1 MQIRDFATKAILV
14 GTVVVTNLL
23 ASSLGVFWLYES
35 KLQNEKRAEAL
46 TQNLAYSVD
55 QSITFTIDKIDLILQ
70 TTTEELE
77 RRSAAGHLDTAG
89 LSRFI
94 DSHAAHMPELA
105 AIGISDEQGKI
116 LLSTG
121 SNHLGVADIH
131 DQAFFTELRD
141 HPERGLFV
149 SKPIENVV
157 ANKKVLV
164 FARRYEHANGSMAGL
179 VTASLPLDFF
189 IQMLAHFNTTHK
201 EAVALR
207 ALDNSIIVRYPVVAP
222 GEAFAVGSTASPDE
236 LRQAIQAGQESATF
250 QSDKT
255 GDGVARTFTVR
266 RLEVAPIY
274 VEAAVP
280 KEEYLEEWR
289 AEVRKTVSFLLA
301 LLLVTSV
308 SAGFI
313 FRLFKIAGRQSRRNK
328 MFLERASDGVHVL
341 DSQGLLVEASDTFCA
356 MLGYGR
362 GELIGKHISTWEAHW
377 SKAELV
383 EKILPEQLA
392 ATAPNTFETLH
403 RRKDGSVLSV
413 EVHVAV
419 VRTRHEHYL
428 YASSR
433 DITERN
439 RLRAEID
446 AALQRFE
453 AIFQNNPVPLCM
465 MDFGSGIYLDVNPA
479 WEEVSGYSRDLVVGR
494 TSLDFGMWVDP
505 TDRYRL
511 FETVKDGGGGVP
523 VPFETQFRRGDDRII
538 TCQVHGR
545 IIPLA
550 SRRLFI
556 WAVEDVTE
564 RKKTEVGLRLAA
576 SVFDFSHDGIMVT
589 DKDNKILEINP
600 AFSRIT
606 GYDRD
611 EVVGQDPIFLGSGR
625 QDENYYNQIWDSL
638 HTTGGW
644 RGEIWNKRKSGDIY
658 PTLMSIAAIRDDSG
672 EIQRYI
678 GVFSDISQLKEH
690 EAELHKVAHFDPLTG
705 LPNRRLLADRMHQA
719 IARAKRNDSVLAIC
733 FVDLDGFK
741 EVNDQLGHEVGDRLL
756 IAVSMHIQGVL
767 RADDTLARLGG
778 DEFVILL
785 NDTGSDKKCFQV
797 LDRVLASIVLA
808 AKETN
813 TSITLSGSIGVTLYP
828 KDDVDADTLLRHAD
842 QAMYRAKESGKNRY
856 HKFDPEHD
864 RQVRASHEALQR
876 LSIALEREEFVLHY
890 QPKVNMVTGEV
901 VGAEALIRWLDPV
914 RGIVAPGSFLP
925 TIEGTDLE
933 IALGDYVFEAALN
946 QLDRWKARGLN
957 LPISVNV
964 SPNHLQIPQFPERL
978 KAILARHPLVQPSDL
993 QLEIVESTA
1002 ISDVKR
1008 ATATLE
1014 ACRAMGVRF
1023 ALDDFG
1029 TGYSSLTYF
1038 RKLPIDELKIDQSFV
1053 RDMLNHPDDLGLV
1066 ASVVHLAQAFNRP
1079 VIAEGV
1085 ETEQHGALLVKLGC
1099 HLGQGYGISRPMPAD
1114 LLDDWI
1120 AHWQGPAGWRFPA
1133 QSS

>member
-1 MQIRDFATKAILV
+1 
-14 GTVVVTNLL
+14 
-23 ASSLGVFWLYES
+23 
-35 KLQNEKRAEAL
+35 
-46 TQNLAYSVD
+46 
-55 QSITFTIDKIDLILQ
+55 
-70 TTTEELE
+70 
-77 RRSAAGHLDTAG
+77 
-89 LSRFI
+89 
-94 DSHAAHMPELA
+94 
-105 AIGISDEQGKI
+105 
-116 LLSTG
+116 
-121 SNHLGVADIH
+121 
-131 DQAFFTELRD
+131 
-141 HPERGLFV
+141 
-149 SKPIENVV
+149 
-157 ANKKVLV
+157 
-164 FARRYEHANGSMAGL
+164 
-179 VTASLPLDFF
+179 
-189 IQMLAHFNTTHK
+189 
-201 EAVALR
+201 
-207 ALDNSIIVRYPVVAP
+207 
-222 GEAFAVGSTASPDE
+222 
-236 LRQAIQAGQESATF
+236 
-250 QSDKT
+250 
-255 GDGVARTFTVR
+255 
-266 RLEVAPIY
+266 
-274 VEAAVP
+274 
-280 KEEYLEEWR
+280 
-289 AEVRKTVSFLLA
+289 
-301 LLLVTSV
+301 
-308 SAGFI
+308 
-313 FRLFKIAGRQSRRNK
+313 
-328 MFLERASDGVHVL
+328 
-341 DSQGLLVEASDTFCA
+341 
-356 MLGYGR
+356 MLGYDR
-362 GELIGKHISTWEAHW
+362 AELIGKPIHTWEARW
-377 SKAELV
+377 SRVELTERV
-383 EKILPEQLA
+383 LPEQLA
-392 ATAPNTFETLH
+392 LTAPATFETLH

-419 VRTRHEHYL
+419 VRTRREHFI

-479 WEEVSGYSRDLVVGR
+479 WEEVAGYSRDLVVGR

-511 FETVKDGGGGVP
+511 FETVKDNVSAP
-523 VPFETQFRRGDDRII
+523 VPFETQFRRGDGVII
-538 TCQVHGR
+538 TCSVHGR

-589 DKDNKILEINP
+589 DKHNMILEINP
-600 AFSRIT
+600 AFTRIT
-606 GYDRD
+606 GFERD
-611 EVVGQDPIFLGSGR
+611 EVVGRDPIFLGSGK
-625 QDENYYNQIWDSL
+625 QDENFFNTIWDSL
-638 HTTGGW
+638 NTTGGW

-658 PTLMSIAAIRDDSG
+658 PALMSIAAIRDDAG

-690 EAELHKVAHFDPLTG
+690 EAELHKVAHFDALTG

-719 IARAKRNDSVLAIC
+719 IARSKRNDSALAVC

-756 IAVSMHIQGVL
+756 IAVSARIQGVL

-797 LDRVLASIVLA
+797 LDRVLASISEA
-808 AKETN
+808 AQDTHEN
-813 TSITLSGSIGVTLYP
+813 IVLSGSIGVTLFP

-876 LSIALEREEFVLHY
+876 LALALEREEFVLHY
-890 QPKVNMVTGEV
+890 QPKVNMVTGDV
-901 VGAEALIRWLDPV
+901 IGTEALIRWLDPV

-925 TIEGTDLE
+925 TIEGTELE
-933 IALGDYVFEAALN
+933 IALGDYVFEAALT
-946 QLDRWKARGLN
+946 QLGRWKARGIM
-957 LPISVNV
+957 LPVSVNV
-964 SPNHLQIPQFPERL
+964 SPNHLQVPQFAERL
-978 KAILARHPLVQPSDL
+978 KAILARHPLVKPGDL
-993 QLEIVESTA
+993 QLEIIESTA
-1002 ISDVKR
+1002 IGDVKR
-1008 ATATLE
+1008 AIATLD
-1014 ACRAMGVRF
+1014 ACRKMGVRF

-1038 RKLPIDELKIDQSFV
+1038 RKLPIDELKVDQSFV

-1085 ETEQHGALLVKLGC
+1085 ETEQHGELLVKLGC
-1099 HLGQGYGISRPMPAD
+1099 HLGQGYGIARPMPAD

-1120 AHWQGPAGWRFPA
+1120 AHWQGDAGWRFPA
-1133 QSS
+1133 A

>member
-1 MQIRDFATKAILV
+1 MRDFATRAILV
-14 GTVVVTNLL
+14 GTVLVTNLL
-23 ASSLGVFWLYES
+23 SSSLGGYWLYES
-35 KLQNEKRAEAL
+35 RAQYERRAEAL

-77 RRSAAGHLDTAG
+77 RRSAGGKLDTTG

-105 AIGISDEQGKI
+105 AIGITDEQGHVA
-116 LLSTG
+116 LSTG
-121 SNHLGVADIH
+121 GTRLTVQDIH

-141 HPERGLFV
+141 HPEKGLFI
-149 SKPIENVV
+149 SKPTDGLVG
-157 ANKKVLV
+157 AKKVLV
-164 FARRYEHANGSMAGL
+164 FARRYEHPNGSLAGI
-179 VTASLPLDFF
+179 VTAALPLDFF
-189 IQMLAHFNTTHK
+189 VQLLAHFNPGRQD
-201 EAVALR
+201 AIALR
-207 ALDNSIIVRYPVVAP
+207 SLDNAIIVRYPVVGTGAP
-222 GEAFAVGSTASPDE
+222 GAIGSTASSDE
-236 LRQAIQAGQESATF
+236 LRQAVLTGQQEGTF
-250 QSDKT
+250 HSEHT
-255 GDGVARTFTVR
+255 ADGVSRTFTVR
-266 RLEVAPIY
+266 RLDSAPMYVVAGAPQQ
-274 VEAAVP
+274 
-280 KEEYLEEWR
+280 EYLEEWR
-289 AEVRKTVSFLLA
+289 AEVRKTIIFLLA
-301 LLLVTSV
+301 LLLVTSI

-313 FRLFKIAGRQSRRNK
+313 YRLFDIAGRQSRRNR

-341 DSQGLLVEASDTFCA
+341 DSQGILVEASDSFCA
-356 MLGYGR
+356 MVGYSR
-362 GELIGKHISTWEAHW
+362 AEIIGKHVSTWEARW
-377 SKAELV
+377 SRAELT
-383 EKILPEQLA
+383 EKIIPEQF
-392 ATAPNTFETLH
+392 ATSAPNTFETLH

-413 EVHVAV
+413 EVHLAV
-419 VRTRHEHYL
+419 VQTRREHFL

-494 TSLDFGMWVDP
+494 TSLDFGMWVDAG
-505 TDRYRL
+505 DRYRL
-511 FETVKDGGGGVP
+511 FETLKDTSNTP
-523 VPFETQFRRGDDRII
+523 APYEAQFRRGDGRII
-538 TCQVHGR
+538 TCSMHGR

-564 RKKTEVGLRLAA
+564 RKRTEVGLRLAA

-600 AFSRIT
+600 AFTRIT
-606 GYDRD
+606 GFERD
-611 EVVGQDPIFLGSGR
+611 EVVGLDPIFLGSGK
-625 QDENYYNQIWDSL
+625 QDENFFNQIWADLNES
-638 HTTGGW
+638 GGW

-658 PTLMSIAAIRDDSG
+658 PALMSIAAIKDDFG

-719 IARAKRNDSVLAIC
+719 IARSRRNDSTLAVC

-756 IAVSMHIQGVL
+756 IAVAQQIQVVL

-785 NDTGSDKKCFQV
+785 NDSGTDKKCFQV
-797 LDRVLASIVLA
+797 LDRVL
-808 AKETN
+808 
-813 TSITLSGSIGVTLYP
+813 TSITQAAQETHNGIVLSGSIGVTLFP

-876 LSIALEREEFVLHY
+876 LAVALEREEFVLHY
-890 QPKVNMVTGEV
+890 QPKVNMVTGAV
-901 VGAEALIRWLDPV
+901 IGTEALIRWLDPV
-914 RGIVAPGSFLP
+914 RGIVSPGSFLP
-925 TIEGTDLE
+925 AIEGTELE
-933 IALGDYVFEAALN
+933 ITLGDYVFEAALT
-946 QLDRWKARGLN
+946 QLGRWKARGLM
-957 LPISVNV
+957 LPVSVNV
-964 SPNHLQIPQFPERL
+964 SPNHLQIPQFAERL
-978 KAILARHPLVQPSDL
+978 KAILARHPLVQPGDL
-993 QLEIVESTA
+993 QLEIIESTA
-1002 ISDVKR
+1002 IGDIKR

-1014 ACRAMGVRF
+1014 ACRAMGVKF

-1038 RKLPIDELKIDQSFV
+1038 RKLPIDELKVDQSFV

-1085 ETEQHGALLVKLGC
+1085 ETEQHGELLVKLGC
-1099 HLGQGYGISRPMPAD
+1099 HLGQGYGIARPMPAD

-1120 AHWQGPAGWRFPA
+1120 AHWQGSAGWRFPA
-1133 QSS
+1133 AG

>member
-1 MQIRDFATKAILV
+1 MLIRDFATKAILV

-23 ASSLGVFWLYES
+23 ASSLGVYWLYES
-35 KLQNEKRAEAL
+35 RLQNEKRAEAL

-70 TTTEELE
+70 TTAEELE
-77 RRSAAGHLDTAG
+77 RRSGAGQLDTAG

-105 AIGISDEQGKI
+105 AIGISDERGKI

-121 SNHLGVADIH
+121 SNRLGLADIH
-131 DQAFFTELRD
+131 DQSFFTEPHD

-149 SKPIENVV
+149 SRPVENMVP
-157 ANKKVLV
+157 NKAVLV
-164 FARRYEHANGSMAGL
+164 FARRYEHPNGSMAGV

-189 IQMLAHFNTTHK
+189 IQVLAHYNVGSK
-201 EAVALR
+201 ETVALR
-207 ALDNSIIVRYPVVAP
+207 ATDNSIIVRYPVSAP
-222 GEAFAVGSTASPDE
+222 GEPGSTAFSEE
-236 LRQAIQAGQESATF
+236 LRQAIQSGQEAGTYH
-250 QSDKT
+250 SDNT
-255 GDGVARTFTVR
+255 GDGVPRTFTVR
-266 RLEVAPIY
+266 RLEVAPLY
-274 VEAAVP
+274 VVAGVP
-280 KEEYLEEWR
+280 QEEYLEEWR
-289 AEVRKTVSFLLA
+289 ADVRKTVSFLIA

-308 SAGFI
+308 SAAFI

-341 DSQGLLVEASDTFCA
+341 DSQGLLVEASDSFCA
-356 MLGYGR
+356 MLGYNR
-362 GELIGKHISTWEAHW
+362 AELIGKHVSTWEARW
-377 SKAELV
+377 SKADLM
-383 EKILPEQLA
+383 EKILPEHLA
-392 ATAPNTFETLH
+392 ATAPSTFETLH

-465 MDFGSGIYLDVNPA
+465 MDFASGIYLDVNPA
-479 WEEVSGYSRDLVVGR
+479 WEEVAGYSRDVVVGR
-494 TSLDFGMWVDP
+494 SSLDFGMWVDP
-505 TDRYRL
+505 SDRYRL
-511 FETVKDGGGGVP
+511 FETAKDSGGLP
-523 VPFETQFRRGDDRII
+523 TPYETQFRRGDGRII
-538 TCQVHGR
+538 TCSVYGR

-589 DKDNKILEINP
+589 DMDNNILEINP

-606 GYDRD
+606 GYSRD
-611 EVVGQDPIFLGSGR
+611 EVVGKDPIFLGSGR
-625 QDENYYNQIWDSL
+625 QDEAFFNQVWDSL

-644 RGEIWNKRKSGDIY
+644 RGEIWNKRKSGEIY
-658 PTLMSIAAIRDDSG
+658 PALMSIAAIRDDAG

-678 GVFSDISQLKEH
+678 AVFSDISQLKEH

-719 IARAKRNDSVLAIC
+719 IARAKRNDSTLAIC

-756 IAVSMHIQGVL
+756 ISVSTHIQEVL

-785 NDTGSDKKCFQV
+785 NDTGSDRKCFQV
-797 LDRVLASIVLA
+797 LDRVLAAIVQAAKGIHTSIV
-808 AKETN
+808 
-813 TSITLSGSIGVTLYP
+813 LSGSIGVTLYP

-876 LSIALEREEFVLHY
+876 LAIALEREEFVLHY

-901 VGAEALIRWLDPV
+901 IGTEALIRWLDPV
-914 RGIVAPGSFLP
+914 RGILAPGSFLP
-925 TIEGTDLE
+925 ALEGTELE
-933 IALGDYVFEAALN
+933 IALGDYVFEAALT
-946 QLDRWKARGLN
+946 QLGRWKARGLM
-957 LPISVNV
+957 LPVSVNV

-993 QLEIVESTA
+993 QLEIIESTA
-1002 ISDVKR
+1002 IGDVKR

-1014 ACRAMGVRF
+1014 ACREMGVRF

-1038 RKLPIDELKIDQSFV
+1038 RKLPIDVLKVDQSFV

-1085 ETEQHGALLVKLGC
+1085 ETEQHGELLVKLGC

-1133 QSS
+1133 QTN

>member
-1 MQIRDFATKAILV
+1 MRDFATKAILV

-23 ASSLGVFWLYES
+23 ASSLGVYWLYES
-35 KLQNEKRAEAL
+35 RLQYEHRAEAL

-77 RRSAAGHLDTAG
+77 RRSIAGRLDTAG
-89 LSRFI
+89 LSRFV

-105 AIGISDEQGKI
+105 AIGITDDQGRI
-116 LLSTG
+116 VLSTG
-121 SNHLGVADIH
+121 SNHLTVSDIH
-131 DQAFFTELRD
+131 DQPYFAELRD
-141 HPERGLFV
+141 HPEKGLYI
-149 SKPIENVV
+149 SKPTDGLIGS
-157 ANKKVLV
+157 KKVLV
-164 FARRYEHANGSMAGL
+164 FARRYERPNGSLAGV
-179 VTASLPLDFF
+179 VTGTLPLDFF
-189 IQMLAHFNTTHK
+189 VQLLAHFN
-201 EAVALR
+201 AGRQDAIALR
-207 ALDNSIIVRYPVVAP
+207 ALDNSIIVRYPVVGPTDP
-222 GEAFAVGSTASPDE
+222 GSIGSTASSDE
-236 LRQAIQAGQESATF
+236 LRQAILSGQEGATF
-250 QSDKT
+250 HTDKT
-255 GDGVARTFTVR
+255 GDGVARTFSIR
-266 RLEVAPIY
+266 RLDSAPMYVVAGAPQQ
-274 VEAAVP
+274 
-280 KEEYLEEWR
+280 EYLEEWR
-289 AEVRKTVSFLLA
+289 SEVTKTVVFLVA
-301 LLLVTSV
+301 LLLVTSI

-313 FRLFKIAGRQSRRNK
+313 YRLFDIAGRQSRRNR

-341 DSQGLLVEASDTFCA
+341 DSQGMLVEASDSFCA
-356 MLGYGR
+356 MLGYPR
-362 GELIGKHISTWEAHW
+362 AELIGKPVSTWEARW
-377 SKAELV
+377 SRAELG

-392 ATAPNTFETLH
+392 MTAPSTFETLH

-419 VRTRHEHYL
+419 VRTRREHFL

-494 TSLDFGMWVDP
+494 TNLDFGMWVDP
-505 TDRYRL
+505 TDRYRM
-511 FETVKDGGGGVP
+511 FEAVKEGGGQP
-523 VPFETQFRRGDDRII
+523 APYEAPFRRGDG
-538 TCQVHGR
+538 QVIMCSVTGR

-589 DKDNKILEINP
+589 DKDNKILEVNP
-600 AFSRIT
+600 AFTRVT
-606 GYDRD
+606 GFERE
-611 EVVGQDPIFLGSGR
+611 EVVGRDPIFLGSGK
-625 QDENYYNQIWDSL
+625 QDDSFFNEMWDVL

-644 RGEIWNKRKSGDIY
+644 RGEIWNKRKSGDTY
-658 PTLMSIAAIRDDSG
+658 PALMSIAAIRDDSG

-719 IARAKRNDSVLAIC
+719 IARAKRNDSTLAVC

-756 IAVSMHIQGVL
+756 IAVSARIQGVL

-797 LDRVLASIVLA
+797 LDRVLVAISQAASDTHNNIV
-808 AKETN
+808 
-813 TSITLSGSIGVTLYP
+813 LSGSIGVTLFP
-828 KDDVDADTLLRHAD
+828 KDDVDADVLLRHAD

-876 LSIALEREEFVLHY
+876 LALALEREEFVLHY
-890 QPKVNMVTGEV
+890 QPKVNMVTGAV
-901 VGAEALIRWLDPV
+901 IGTEALIRWLDPV
-914 RGIVAPGSFLP
+914 RGIVSPGSFLP
-925 TIEGTDLE
+925 TLEGTELE
-933 IALGDYVFEAALN
+933 ITLGDYVFEAALT
-946 QLDRWKARGLN
+946 QLGRWKARGIM
-957 LPISVNV
+957 LPVSVNV
-964 SPNHLQIPQFPERL
+964 SPNHLQVPQFAERL
-978 KAILARHPLVQPSDL
+978 RAILARHPLVKPGDL
-993 QLEIVESTA
+993 QLEIIESTA
-1002 ISDVKR
+1002 IGDVKR
-1008 ATATLE
+1008 AIATLE

-1038 RKLPIDELKIDQSFV
+1038 RKLPIDELKVDQSFV

-1085 ETEQHGALLVKLGC
+1085 ETEQHGELLVKLGC
-1099 HLGQGYGISRPMPAD
+1099 HLGQGYGIARPMPAD

-1120 AHWQGPAGWRFPA
+1120 THWQGSAGWRFPA
-1133 QSS
+1133 QVN

>member
-1 MQIRDFATKAILV
+1 MLIRDFATKAILV

-23 ASSLGVFWLYES
+23 ASSLGVYWLYES
-35 KLQNEKRAEAL
+35 RLQNEKRAEAL

-55 QSITFTIDKIDLILQ
+55 QSITFTVDKIDLILQ
-70 TTTEELE
+70 TTAEELE
-77 RRSAAGHLDTAG
+77 RRSVGGHLDTAG

-105 AIGISDEQGKI
+105 AIGISDDQGKI

-121 SNHLGVADIH
+121 SNRLGVSDIH
-131 DQAFFTELRD
+131 DQSFFNEPHD
-141 HPERGLFV
+141 HPERGLYV
-149 SKPIENVV
+149 SKPVENVV

-164 FARRYEHANGSMAGL
+164 FSRRYEHPNGSMAGV

-189 IQMLAHFNTTHK
+189 IQVLAHYNVGSK

-207 ALDNSIIVRYPVVAP
+207 ALDNSIIVRYPVASP
-222 GEAFAVGSTASPDE
+222 GDAGAIGSTASSDE
-236 LRQAIQAGQESATF
+236 LKQAILSGQEAATYH
-250 QSDKT
+250 SDKT
-255 GDGVARTFTVR
+255 GDGVPRTFTVR

-274 VEAAVP
+274 VVAGVP
-280 KEEYLEEWR
+280 QEEYLEEWR

-301 LLLVTSV
+301 LLLVTSI

-341 DSQGLLVEASDTFCA
+341 DSQGVLVEASDSFCA
-356 MLGYGR
+356 MLGYAR
-362 GELIGKHISTWEAHW
+362 SELIGKHVSTWEAHW
-377 SKAELV
+377 SKAELT
-383 EKILPEQLA
+383 EKILPEQL
-392 ATAPNTFETLH
+392 TASAPSTFETLH

-479 WEEVSGYSRDLVVGR
+479 WEEVAGYSRDVVVGR

-511 FETVKDGGGGVP
+511 FETVKDSGGLP
-523 VPFETQFRRGDDRII
+523 VPYEAQFRRGDGIVI
-538 TCQVHGR
+538 TCSVHGR

-589 DKDNKILEINP
+589 DKDNNILEINP

-606 GYDRD
+606 GYSRD
-611 EVVGQDPIFLGSGR
+611 EVVGRDPIFLGSGR
-625 QDENYYNQIWDSL
+625 QDETFFNMVWDSL

-644 RGEIWNKRKSGDIY
+644 RGEIWNKRKSGDIS
-658 PTLMSIAAIRDDSG
+658 PALMSIAAIRDDQG

-719 IARAKRNDSVLAIC
+719 IARAKRNDSALAIC

-756 IAVSMHIQGVL
+756 IAVSTHIQGVL

-797 LDRVLASIVLA
+797 LDRVLAAIVQA

-813 TSITLSGSIGVTLYP
+813 SGITLSGSIGVTLYP

-876 LSIALEREEFVLHY
+876 LAIALEREEFVLHY

-901 VGAEALIRWLDPV
+901 IGTEALIRWLDPV

-925 TIEGTDLE
+925 TLEGTELE
-933 IALGDYVFEAALN
+933 ITLGDYVLEAALT
-946 QLDRWKARGLN
+946 QLGRWKARGIM
-957 LPISVNV
+957 LPVSVNV
-964 SPNHLQIPQFPERL
+964 SPNHLQIPQFAERL

-1038 RKLPIDELKIDQSFV
+1038 RKLPIDVLKVDQSFV

-1085 ETEQHGALLVKLGC
+1085 ETEQHGELLVKLGC

-1133 QSS
+1133 VG

>member
-1 MQIRDFATKAILV
+1 MRDFATKAILV

-23 ASSLGVFWLYES
+23 ASSLGGYWLYES
-35 KLQNEKRAEAL
+35 RQQYERRAEAL

-77 RRSAAGHLDTAG
+77 RRSAGGKLDMAG
-89 LSRFI
+89 LSRFV
-94 DSHAAHMPELA
+94 DSHASHMPELA
-105 AIGISDEQGKI
+105 AVGVTDEQGHVI
-116 LLSTG
+116 LSTG
-121 SNHLGVADIH
+121 GTRVTAPDVH

-141 HPERGLFV
+141 HPEKGLFV
-149 SKPIENVV
+149 SKPIDGVV
-157 ANKKVLV
+157 GAKKMLV
-164 FARRYEHANGSMAGL
+164 FARRYEHPNGSLAGV
-179 VTASLPLDFF
+179 VTAALPLDFF
-189 IQMLAHFNTTHK
+189 VQLLAHFN
-201 EAVALR
+201 AGRQDAIALR
-207 ALDNSIIVRYPVVAP
+207 ALDNSIIVRYPVVSP
-222 GEAFAVGSTASPDE
+222 GQPGAIGSTASSDE
-236 LRQAIQAGQESATF
+236 LRQAITSGQEEATF
-250 QSDKT
+250 HSEKT
-255 GDGVARTFTVR
+255 GDGVARTFSLR
-266 RLEVAPIY
+266 RLDSAPMYVVAGSPQ
-274 VEAAVP
+274 
-280 KEEYLEEWR
+280 EEYLEEWR
-289 AEVRKTVSFLLA
+289 SEVRKTVVFLVALLA
-301 LLLVTSV
+301 VTSI

-313 FRLFKIAGRQSRRNK
+313 YRLFDIAGRQSRRNR

-341 DSQGLLVEASDTFCA
+341 DSQGMLVEASDSFCA
-356 MLGYGR
+356 MLGYSR
-362 GELIGKHISTWEAHW
+362 AEIIGKHVSTWEARW
-377 SKAELV
+377 SRAELTDKV
-383 EKILPEQLA
+383 IPEQLA
-392 ATAPNTFETLH
+392 ATTPATVETLH
-403 RRKDGSVLSV
+403 RRKDGTVLSV
-413 EVHVAV
+413 EVHIAV
-419 VRTRHEHYL
+419 VRTRREHYL

-439 RLRAEID
+439 RMRAEID

-479 WEEVSGYSRDLVVGR
+479 WEDVSGYSRDVVVGR

-505 TDRYRL
+505 SDRYRL
-511 FETVKDGGGGVP
+511 FEAVKENGNVP
-523 VPFETQFRRGDDRII
+523 LPYEAQFRRGDGRII
-538 TCQVHGR
+538 TCLVTGR
-545 IIPLA
+545 LIPLA

-576 SVFDFSHDGIMVT
+576 SVFEFSHDGIMVT
-589 DKDNKILEINP
+589 DKDNRILEINP
-600 AFSRIT
+600 AFTRIT
-606 GYDRD
+606 GFDRD
-611 EVVGQDPIFLGSGR
+611 EVMGRDPIFLGSGK
-625 QDENYYNQIWDSL
+625 QDEAFFNEIWDSL
-638 HTTGGW
+638 ATTGGW

-690 EAELHKVAHFDPLTG
+690 EAELHKVAHFDALTG

-719 IARAKRNDSVLAIC
+719 IARAKRNDNNLAVC

-741 EVNDQLGHEVGDRLL
+741 EVNDHLGHEVGDRLL
-756 IAVSMHIQGVL
+756 IAVSARIQGVL

-797 LDRVLASIVLA
+797 LDRVLAAIAQAADDTHSGIV
-808 AKETN
+808 
-813 TSITLSGSIGVTLYP
+813 LSGSIGVTLFP

-876 LSIALEREEFVLHY
+876 LTVALEREEFVLHY

-901 VGAEALIRWLDPV
+901 VGTEALIRWLDPV
-914 RGIVAPGSFLP
+914 RGIVSPGSFLP
-925 TIEGTDLE
+925 TVEGTELE
-933 IALGDYVFEAALN
+933 ITLGDYVFEAALT
-946 QLDRWKARGLN
+946 QLGRWRARGLT
-957 LPISVNV
+957 LPVSVNV
-964 SPNHLQIPQFPERL
+964 SPNHLQVPQFAERL
-978 KAILARHPLVQPSDL
+978 KAIMARHPLVQPGDF
-993 QLEIVESTA
+993 QLEIIESTA
-1002 ISDVKR
+1002 IGDIKR

-1014 ACRAMGVRF
+1014 ACRKMGIRF

-1038 RKLPIDELKIDQSFV
+1038 RKLPIDELKVDQSFV

-1085 ETEQHGALLVKLGC
+1085 ETEQHGELLVKLGC
-1099 HLGQGYGISRPMPAD
+1099 HLGQGYGIARPMPAD

-1120 AHWQGPAGWRFPA
+1120 AHWQGSAGWRFPA
-1133 QSS
+1133 AQPN